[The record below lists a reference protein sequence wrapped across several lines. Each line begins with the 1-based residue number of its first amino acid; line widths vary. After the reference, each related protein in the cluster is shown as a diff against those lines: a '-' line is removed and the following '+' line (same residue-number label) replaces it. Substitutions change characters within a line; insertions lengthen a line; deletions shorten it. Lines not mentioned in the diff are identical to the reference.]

1 VKEWQ
6 DEIVFV
12 RRVVPGAADRSYGI
26 QVARLAGMPPS
37 VVTRARHILS
47 GLETG
52 AGLPVQKSVEIA
64 QVTLTAQEANQKK
77 PEPTS
82 KVPKATPKKD
92 VSGPELDLFG

>member
-1 VKEWQ
+1 M
-6 DEIVFV
+6 FV
-12 RRVVPGAADRSYGI
+12 RRGVPGAADRSYGI

-52 AGLPVQKSVEIA
+52 AGLPVQQSVEIA
-64 QVTLTAQEANQKK
+64 QVTLTPQEAAPKK
-77 PEPTS
+77 PELAP

-92 VSGPELDLFG
+92 VGGPELDLFG

>member
-1 VKEWQ
+1 
-6 DEIVFV
+6 
-12 RRVVPGAADRSYGI
+12 
-26 QVARLAGMPPS
+26 
-37 VVTRARHILS
+37 
-47 GLETG
+47 LETG

-77 PEPTS
+77 PESTS